1 MSKDNDT
8 EPNREKLKEERLI
21 ALDDDDPVMVADD
34 DETIDWEPLAASE
47 ELSAA
52 AAMAEEREEQKNQIF
67 ELFQWRGF
75 DRYRCAKCAF
85 DAVSEKEVYDHF
97 MNNHMPQ
104 APRASETGILDARGD
119 KIYRV
124 EEAHN
129 GTDKTHAG

>member
-1 MSKDNDT
+1 MS
-8 EPNREKLKEERLI
+8 EKKN
-21 ALDDDDPVMVADD
+21 DDPEIIMDEAAEMDADVI

-47 ELSAA
+47 EPSASE
-52 AAMAEEREEQKNQIF
+52 AMVEEREEQKNEIV

-75 DRYRCAKCAF
+75 DRYRCSKCPF
-85 DAVSEKEVYDHF
+85 DAASEKEVYDHF

-119 KIYRV
+119 KIYRI